1 MASGLVPNTLN
12 TLIIG
17 TSIEMKLLKWY
28 QNFRNGG
35 RVKCAS

>member
-17 TSIEMKLLKWY
+17 TSIKLRLLKWY
-28 QNFRNGG
+28 QNLCCGG
-35 RVKCAS
+35 RVKQAG